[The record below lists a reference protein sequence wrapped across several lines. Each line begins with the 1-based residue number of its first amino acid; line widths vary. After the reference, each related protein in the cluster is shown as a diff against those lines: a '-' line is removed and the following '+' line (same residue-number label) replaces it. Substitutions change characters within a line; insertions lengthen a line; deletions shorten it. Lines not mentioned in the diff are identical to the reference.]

1 MNVFADLSLERRALL
16 ELLLIEEALGSRAGE
31 KAPASEAAPLS
42 FGQER
47 LWLLDRLDPGSP
59 AYNTATALRLLGP
72 LDPEILARSFAEIA
86 RRHAVLRTVFREE
99 MGKPVQVVL
108 EPRPVE
114 LPVVDLADTEAL
126 MAAVDEEVRQPF
138 DLAHGPLFRVRLFRL
153 GAEEHVLV
161 ITLHHIVSDAWSMGV
176 LAGELTALYA
186 AFAAGQPSHLPELPI
201 QYADHARRQ
210 RERLDGPALE
220 EQLAWW
226 RRRLAGAP
234 EVLEVPTDR
243 PRPPV
248 RRFHGGMRTRKLPR
262 ELSAAVARLSEERAA
277 TPFMV
282 LFTAFEVLLHVR
294 AGATDLVVGV
304 DVANRDEPETEAL
317 IGFFLNQLVLRV
329 DASGDPSFLD
339 LLERAREASLGAFAH
354 RDLPFGRL
362 VEELSPQRSLA
373 RNPLF
378 QVMFG
383 FYNVPAPQVEEPGGL
398 RVEPL
403 DLDGGTAVFDLSL
416 YLAESPEGLLATMR
430 YDADLY
436 DAATAERL
444 LEDFEIVAARA
455 LDFPGGRI
463 SDLSRHLME
472 ERRRR
477 LDAGREALQKARLRT
492 MKTARRRTLGADG
505 DQE

>member
-1 MNVFADLSLERRALL
+1 MNVFADLSPERRALL
-16 ELLLIEEALGSRAGE
+16 ELLLIEEALGERPAE
-31 KAPASEAAPLS
+31 KAPAPEAAPLS

-72 LDPEILARSFAEIA
+72 LDPQILARSFTEIA

-99 MGKPVQVVL
+99 MGRPAQVVT

-114 LPVVDLADTEAL
+114 LPVTGLSGEEAL
-126 MAAVDEEVRQPF
+126 AAGIDEEVRRPF
-138 DLAHGPLFRVRLFRL
+138 DLAQGPLFRARLFRL

-161 ITLHHIVSDAWSMGV
+161 IAMHHIVSDAWSMGV

-186 AFAAGQPSHLPELPI
+186 AFAAGRPSPLPELPI

-210 RERLDGPALE
+210 RQRLDGPALA

-226 RRRLAGAP
+226 KERLAGAP

-243 PRPPV
+243 PRLPV
-248 RRFHGGMRTRKLPR
+248 RRFRGGMRTRKLPR
-262 ELSAAVARLSEERAA
+262 ELSAAAARLSTERSA

-282 LFTAFEVLLHVR
+282 LLAAFEVLLHAR
-294 AGATDLVVGV
+294 TGATDLVVGV

-329 DASGDPSFLD
+329 DASGDPTFLD

-383 FYNVPAPQVEEPGGL
+383 FYNVPEPQAEDLGRLQIV
-398 RVEPL
+398 PL

-416 YLAESPEGLLATMR
+416 YLAETPEGLLATLR

-436 DAATAERL
+436 EVATAERL

-455 LDFPGGRI
+455 LESPEGRI
-463 SDLSRHLME
+463 SDLTRHLME

-477 LDAGREALQKARLRT
+477 LEAGREALQQARLRT
-492 MKTARRRTLGADG
+492 LKTARRRTLGANG